1 MNMYAKFQLHPPYG
15 FWGEDFW
22 MFFFQKF
29 KHLVAM
35 ATNQNQR
42 KIHMAGRGLLQKY
55 FSKKFVKISA
65 VKQK

>member
-1 MNMYAKFQLHPPYG
+1 MASEKKIFKC
-15 FWGEDFW
+15 
-22 MFFFQKF
+22 FFFQKF
-29 KHLVAM
+29 NRLVAI